1 MRWVDT
7 NSARMSRIK
16 DTVLTIEWAERKLT
30 SLSCAVFLVNHL
42 ARNKTSGVRDRKNNA
57 LNFADQWRIF
67 KLFIGIYKI
76 LHVIVYAEYC
86 CLVTFTT
93 ITHRCSLHVCLVKFL
108 NLCLKVA
115 VQTTVYLV
123 SGEDLNPCHV
133 LLSLRLWVWIY
144 FLRLANIVSL
154 ESSQPKTRRRN
165 SFEHSGSY
173 CCLVIDL
180 VKSIVE
186 FLSSSS

>member
-1 MRWVDT
+1 MDT

-16 DTVLTIEWAERKLT
+16 DIFNCFNYRMSRKEIDIFVM
-30 SLSCAVFLVNHL
+30 CVFFSKHL

-115 VQTTVYLV
+115 FQTTVYLV

-133 LLSLRLWVWIY
+133 LLSLMLWV
-144 FLRLANIVSL
+144 
-154 ESSQPKTRRRN
+154 
-165 SFEHSGSY
+165 
-173 CCLVIDL
+173 
-180 VKSIVE
+180 
-186 FLSSSS
+186 